1 MKQLFYACFDA
12 SYLLSPKC
20 FYTFFSPAA
29 LWARWDTC
37 LCCSVKDV
45 PMRPFFERFMWF
57 FWGSFQVNLF
67 LMDHFHFRAGN
78 ICGQPWV
85 LAALVPQLSTASS
98 GDKAFLDYPS
108 CGLTQ
113 KAPFLFSELRSDSGG
128 FVAPC
133 EWDTVPLGFTTAF
146 SGWAYQTILLKAVSW
161 WSGFILISLSFWE
174 TYWI

>member
-1 MKQLFYACFDA
+1 MLVLMPPIFSHQSVSTL
-12 SYLLSPKC
+12 
-20 FYTFFSPAA
+20 FFSQLLFGPGEILVYAA
-29 LWARWDTC
+29 QLKMYLWGHF
-37 LCCSVKDV
+37 LKDSCNFSGTLFK
-45 PMRPFFERFMWF
+45 RI
-57 FWGSFQVNLF
+57 LF